1 MPENTSGVEGR
12 ERSRVSEEVADR
24 FRSSTDESGYSEEG
38 YEPGIRSAE
47 DECAITTCLALVEG
61 LAGDVRGDF
70 EDPLTQV
77 SGEHSLALTPTDISH
92 VHVG

>member
-1 MPENTSGVEGR
+1 MEGR

-38 YEPGIRSAE
+38 YEPGMRSAE
-47 DECAITTCLALVEG
+47 DECAITTCLAPVEG
-61 LAGDVRGDF
+61 LAGDARGDF
-70 EDPLTQV
+70 EDPRIHV

-92 VHVG
+92 VHMG